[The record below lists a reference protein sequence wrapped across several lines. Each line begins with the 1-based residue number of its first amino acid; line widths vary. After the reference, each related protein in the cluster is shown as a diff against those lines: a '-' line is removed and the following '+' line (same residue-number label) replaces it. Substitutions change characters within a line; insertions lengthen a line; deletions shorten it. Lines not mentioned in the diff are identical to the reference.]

1 MQIGNTRAEIPF
13 NYHRHI
19 EWKRS
24 CSLDFKVYH
33 MIYVD
38 TVRISTVSSLS
49 QYCLKEVIIL
59 SAHSGFY
66 NVITANGRPFYG
78 SLCGCAP
85 IDSLLLRLSCC
96 AALSI
101 NAKQAAAAT
110 ATKQQQQRLS
120 ISPSSQLVGELL
132 AYVLLACLGF
142 LKVA

>member
-1 MQIGNTRAEIPF
+1 
-13 NYHRHI
+13 
-19 EWKRS
+19 
-24 CSLDFKVYH
+24 

-101 NAKQAAAAT
+101 NAKRAAATAAT

-120 ISPSSQLVGELL
+120 ISPSSQLVGGSWLTFYWL
-132 AYVLLACLGF
+132 ALGF
-142 LKVA
+142 

>member
-1 MQIGNTRAEIPF
+1 
-13 NYHRHI
+13 
-19 EWKRS
+19 
-24 CSLDFKVYH
+24 